1 MVKKKIF
8 FLGSKKIGL
17 ECLKILHKN
26 QNKLNYEIVGVL
38 TNIKSENIKKYSLK
52 NNIKLCNSLEEFLN
66 LDEVDITIS
75 VQFDKIL
82 NLDHIL
88 KAKELAI
95 NLHMAPLPE
104 YRGCNQ
110 FSLAIIENR
119 NIFGTTIHKLDKG
132 IDSGDILFE
141 SRFEIPKDCWVEDL
155 YALTYQKSLTLFQ
168 DSLSKIINMDYE
180 LTPQLNL
187 QKSRGSS
194 LHYRNEINKLKRID
208 LSWDTDK
215 INRYIR
221 ATSMNG
227 FEPPFTVI
235 GGKKIFF
242 KKEHFND

>member
-82 NLDHIL
+82 NKDHIL

-141 SRFEIPKDCWVEDL
+141 SRFEIPKDCWVDDL

>member
-141 SRFEIPKDCWVEDL
+141 SRFEIPKDCWVDDL